1 VELFILCIFTESNN
15 NNLKYKIMS
24 EVTLLM
30 LETLNGI
37 EVSSINYEG
46 VIGIKKDKVYRYGE
60 IIDTLDTDLKVSELW
75 DEYKENEG
83 F

>member
-1 VELFILCIFTESNN
+1 
-15 NNLKYKIMS
+15 MS

-60 IIDTLDTDLKVSELW
+60 IIDTSDTDLKVSELW

>member
-1 VELFILCIFTESNN
+1 
-15 NNLKYKIMS
+15 MS